1 MKKIICAHLYNDFSG
16 SPLVLSTIVK
26 SFRSKSLPV
35 DIITSTEAPG
45 FLTDLDA
52 KLISNHYKF
61 VKNRYS
67 RLVIFLF
74 CQLKMFFQILQYRN
88 QDVVIYV
95 NTLLPFG
102 VALAGKLM
110 GKKVI
115 YHFHETS
122 LNPLLLKK
130 FLKWIASITATEVVY
145 VSKFLKKQ
153 EGLPQVPAKVVY
165 NCLSDEFIKTAK
177 SYIPNQGK
185 NDSFNILMLCS
196 LKTYK
201 GVHQFVEL
209 ADKFPKY
216 KFELVL
222 NATTEEID
230 RFFYKNILP
239 ENLQLFPKQSNVHP
253 FFQKSNLVLN
263 LSHPDEWIE
272 TFGMTLIEAMQ
283 YGLPVIAPPVG
294 GPTEIVIP
302 GFNGYLVDQR
312 NEKELYSKIKKIA
325 SDRKHYRRL
334 SKNAIHYVDKFK
346 KENVEDLI
354 LELIEPNGFG
364 SKKYSIA

>member
-1 MKKIICAHLYNDFSG
+1 MKKIVCAHLYNDFSG
-16 SPLVLSTIVK
+16 SPLVLSTIIK
-26 SFRSKSLPV
+26 TFRSKGLPV
-35 DIITSTEAPG
+35 EIITSTETPG

-52 KLISNHYKF
+52 KLISNQYKF
-61 VKNRYS
+61 VNNRYL
-67 RLVIFLF
+67 RLVLFLF
-74 CQLKMFFQILQYRN
+74 CQLRMFFQTLRYRN
-88 QDVVIYV
+88 KEVVIYV

-130 FLKWIASITATEVVY
+130 FLKWIASITATEVIY

-153 EGLPQVPAKVVY
+153 EGLPQVSGKVIY

-177 SYIPNQGK
+177 LNIPNRAK
-185 NDSFNILMLCS
+185 NKKFNVLMLCS

-201 GVHQFVEL
+201 GVNQFVGL
-209 ADKFPKY
+209 AKNLPKY
-216 KFELVL
+216 NFELVL
-222 NATTEEID
+222 NATSEEID
-230 RFFYKNILP
+230 HFFDKNILP
-239 ENLQLFPKQSNVHP
+239 ENLQLFPKQRNVHS
-253 FFQKSNLVLN
+253 FFKNSNLVLN
-263 LSHPDEWIE
+263 LSHPEKWIE

-312 NEKELYSKIKKIA
+312 DEKELYRKVKKIA

-334 SKNAIHYVDKFK
+334 SKNAIQYVDKFK
-346 KENVEDLI
+346 KENLEDQI
-354 LELIEPNGFG
+354 LELIEPNGFRV
-364 SKKYSIA
+364 KNYSLA